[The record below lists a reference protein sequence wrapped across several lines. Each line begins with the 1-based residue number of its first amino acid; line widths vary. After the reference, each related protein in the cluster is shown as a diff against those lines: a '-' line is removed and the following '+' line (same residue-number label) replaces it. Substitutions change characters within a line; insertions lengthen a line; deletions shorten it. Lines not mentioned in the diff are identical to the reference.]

1 MLRTYSM
8 AVVQVRP
15 SDLRSCGRR
24 MYVPQQRSSV
34 CLGAQGHR
42 ERVSEWAWSPGPQG
56 HGERVSEWAWSLG
69 PQGHRERVSE
79 WAWSPGA
86 QGQVIVPGAAAG
98 AAAGP
103 AGPAGCPARA
113 PGSAGKGLLNVAA
126 TARASGRRTGL
137 PAAVSTLPGAG
148 GPAGVGGRQGAPGK
162 RPHQPPT
169 PCTRFTGPPPP
180 LPAALPAP
188 PHSWP
193 RWGANPGCG
202 LRQLGICLSWG
213 EKRP

>member
-1 MLRTYSM
+1 M
-8 AVVQVRP
+8 
-15 SDLRSCGRR
+15 G
-24 MYVPQQRSSV
+24 
-34 CLGAQGHR
+34 
-42 ERVSEWAWSPGPQG
+42 SESPGESLEFPGRTLESGASRTQG
-56 HGERVSEWAWSLG
+56 EGLRVT
-69 PQGHRERVSE
+69 
-79 WAWSPGA
+79 WSPGA

-126 TARASGRRTGL
+126 TAHASGRRTGL
-137 PAAVSTLPGAG
+137 PAAVSTLPGAEGPVG
-148 GPAGVGGRQGAPGK
+148 GGGGRQEAPGK
-162 RPHQPPT
+162 LSRQPPT

-180 LPAALPAP
+180 LPAGLPAP

-193 RWGANPGCG
+193 RWEANPGCG

-213 EKRP
+213 ERGHERDPTQLRGVLPPPPQAPDPLSPTLSRPPR